1 MINEYRDVVEE
12 YFHIL
17 IEYPIDLPYIKTSYK
32 FINKYPIY
40 EYDNKRFIKLYDG
53 DKYHMV
59 YLNDKWENG
68 QLYMF
73 LNNTDGDWW
82 SPKCSQ

>member
-1 MINEYRDVVEE
+1 MINEYRDIVEE

-40 EYDNKRFIKLYDG
+40 EYDNKRFIKYEDATIFIYIKNRLGFQVGFCFY
-53 DKYHMV
+53 
-59 YLNDKWENG
+59 
-68 QLYMF
+68 
-73 LNNTDGDWW
+73 
-82 SPKCSQ
+82 

>member
-1 MINEYRDVVEE
+1 MINEYKDIVEK

-17 IEYPIDLPYIKTSYK
+17 IEYPIDLPYIKTLYK

-53 DKYHMV
+53 SKYHMV
-59 YLNDKWENG
+59 YLNDKWKNN

-73 LNNTDGDWW
+73 LNNTDVV
-82 SPKCSQ
+82 